1 VLNLKIFAIR
11 AAGELPS
18 VIGSKNEQE
27 AGQLGGKKERD
38 VIEQGSTSISRDRDA
53 FTVVLPLR
61 DRNGDPIA
69 AVQIIL
75 KSFPGQTE
83 DNALVRAKPI
93 VSQMQPRVLSLDA
106 LLE

>member
-1 VLNLKIFAIR
+1 M
-11 AAGELPS
+11 
-18 VIGSKNEQE
+18 
-27 AGQLGGKKERD
+27 
-38 VIEQGSTSISRDRDA
+38 
-53 FTVVLPLR
+53 LPLR

-83 DNALVRAKPI
+83 DNALLRARPI